1 MFTAWF
7 AGGRV
12 GRCCGFGGRGVSG
25 ELSALLSAL
34 LWAIASVLLAAG
46 ARRLHVLPLNLVR
59 CITSTMFFWV
69 LLPFS
74 GGWPAVAAI
83 PPAAWVWL
91 LVSVLGLLVIGDT
104 LYFRS
109 LDLAGVS
116 WAMPVAGVN
125 PLWAVLLGAVF
136 LDEPLT
142 WRLMLSAVLVVMGIF
157 LVSRSLDGR
166 RRPQSGRGLGE
177 AEVTIPEQGGVQGY
191 EEAVP
196 VSRARSVSSEQ
207 RRSGL
212 LLALAVSV
220 LWAVG
225 LLALKPATAEIDAVV
240 ANSVRQPLAMVM
252 LLGIVIARGRWRDLR
267 GLDRRSWAVIVG
279 ASLLGTGL
287 ATLFFVW
294 AIQRAGAGRTAILT
308 STSPILA
315 IPFSML
321 WLGER
326 PGLPTL
332 AGMVLTTA
340 GIALVA

>member
-1 MFTAWF
+1 M
-7 AGGRV
+7 
-12 GRCCGFGGRGVSG
+12 
-25 ELSALLSAL
+25 
-34 LWAIASVLLAAG
+34 LWALASVLLAVG

-59 CITSTMFFWV
+59 CMVSTTFFWV
-69 LLPFS
+69 LLPFF
-74 GGWPAVAAI
+74 GGWQAVVAI
-83 PPAAWVWL
+83 PPSAWVWL
-91 LVSVLGLLVIGDT
+91 VVSVLGLLVIGDT

-125 PLWAVLLGAVF
+125 PLWAVLLGALF

-142 WRLMLSAVLVVMGIF
+142 WTLLASALLVVAGIT
-157 LVSRSLDGR
+157 LVGRSSGARNNAPSSGSRQPHSAGTPGPGPLR
-166 RRPQSGRGLGE
+166 LQAASG
-177 AEVTIPEQGGVQGY
+177 
-191 EEAVP
+191 P
-196 VSRARSVSSEQ
+196 VSRERARSPGE
-207 RRSGL
+207 RRTGL

-225 LLALKPATAEIDAVV
+225 LLALKPATADIDAVV
-240 ANSVRQPLAMVM
+240 ANSVRQPLAMLM
-252 LLGIVIARGRWRDLR
+252 LVGLAMAQGRWRELK

-326 PGLPTL
+326 PGRLTL
-332 AGMVLTTA
+332 AGMVLTTV